1 MRVEPTAR
9 KRVTGLGSAHHGV
22 GHYIKQRVT
31 AIALLVLIPL
41 FLFQFLSS
49 FTSGYNGVMAWLGSP
64 FGAAITFLT
73 VSAMVVHMRLGLQT
87 VIEDYLDGPGRVVA
101 LLLSSFFAL
110 VLWLI
115 AVYALIKISF
125 GG

>member
-1 MRVEPTAR
+1 MRTSYKNVS
-9 KRVTGLGSAHHGV
+9 GLGAAHKGV

-31 AIALLVLIPL
+31 ALALLILIPL

-64 FGAAITFLT
+64 FGAATTFLV
-73 VSAMVVHMRLGLQT
+73 VSASVVHMRLGVQT
-87 VIEDYLDGPGRVVA
+87 AIEDYIGGTLRKIA
-101 LLLSSFFAL
+101 LMLNGAFAL
-110 VLWLI
+110 GIWLI